1 MITTWKSN
9 RISKW
14 HHNYFPIRWQK
25 PEVLTCSQMTILTWW
40 RVEGRQWSASNSGI
54 SRRCKLNFLC
64 SADSQWLEE
73 HILQWQDASPC
84 HCSENTGAVHCGS
97 RWRACYSPCSFQTA
111 RKLMLTHGSPRSQRN
126 EVFLWK
132 RKSLMVAHNCTL
144 FLTWCFCLSCFQQ

>member
-1 MITTWKSN
+1 
-9 RISKW
+9 
-14 HHNYFPIRWQK
+14 
-25 PEVLTCSQMTILTWW
+25 MTILTWW

-126 EVFLWK
+126 EVFLRK
-132 RKSLMVAHNCTL
+132 RKSLMVAHNCALSLLFGASACHAFRSKQKSYLIYSVSHVLWLFISHWL
-144 FLTWCFCLSCFQQ
+144 FLSS